1 MSWRKKLD
9 PNKRLDWGH
18 YEMTKEDREA
28 MYWCHANGIVIHE
41 EIKKDGPWHIFI
53 KKGRNVHRSPKMYGR
68 DEVIEKVFEFYK
80 YYYNKEVG
88 RK

>member
-41 EIKKDGPWHIFI
+41 EIKKDGPWPPTRLQRTRTPNQNNS
-53 KKGRNVHRSPKMYGR
+53 KS
-68 DEVIEKVFEFYK
+68 
-80 YYYNKEVG
+80 
-88 RK
+88 